1 MMRTAR
7 EWTRRS
13 RGLTGRLLVGALV
26 ASVTVAVPTVAS
38 GSVSGTQSLPRSS
51 DADVLADR
59 YIVVYEDD
67 HNRGVRAETDQR
79 EDELGFTAR
88 KRYNHVLDG
97 FAARL
102 GPSQLRAL
110 ERDPE
115 VAFVTEDRR
124 VAMTASGSVGGT
136 QSLPRSSDADVRAN
150 RYIVIYEDDHN
161 RGVRAETDQ
170 REDALGFTARKRYN
184 QVLDG
189 FAAKL
194 APSQLRALERDPEV
208 ALVTEDRRV
217 AMTAGVP
224 LAPGESTPPTGV
236 RRIRAATTATTR
248 EASGVNVAV
257 IDTGIQLDHADLNAV
272 DGVDC
277 IEPGTPATD
286 GNGHG
291 THVAGTIGAKN
302 DGAGVVGVA
311 PGTKTYA
318 VRVLDNNGSGSWS
331 SVICGID
338 WVTANAE
345 ALDIGVANMSLGGLG
360 PAVRSCE
367 STTDA
372 LHQAICGATDAG
384 VNFVV
389 AAGNNG
395 WDFDYTNGP
404 NVPAV
409 YPEVLTVT
417 AVSDSDGESAGG
429 GGSPGCRSSE
439 QDDTPASFSNYA
451 TTGAAQA
458 HTIAAPGV
466 CIRSTWTGSGYE
478 TISGTSMA
486 APHMAGIVA
495 LCQNEA
501 GVNGECAGKNPAQV
515 ITHLRARAGDHNA
528 AEPDYGF
535 LGDPLHSPSA
545 SYFGFL
551 TALNTSEDPPA
562 EDPPAEDPPAEDPPL
577 PIAET
582 SAQQP
587 QKASRDIKVSV
598 FCEEACM
605 ATSQGK
611 ISILGKNRSHF
622 VLKRI
627 KSEVVAGDTVML
639 KLSLKGNR
647 AERRLMRLLKKGNRA
662 KAMIGV
668 RVTNAAGG
676 YITERVKVRLRR

>member
-1 MMRTAR
+1 MRTAR
-7 EWTRRS
+7 GCTRCS
-13 RGLTGRLLVGALV
+13 RGLTGRLLAGALV
-26 ASVTVAVPTVAS
+26 ASVMVAVPTVAS
-38 GSVSGTQSLPRSS
+38 GSVSGAQSLPRSS
-51 DADVLADR
+51 DADVRANR
-59 YIVVYEDD
+59 YIVIYEDD

-97 FAARL
+97 FAAKL
-102 GPSQLRAL
+102 APSQLRAL

-124 VAMTASGSVGGT
+124 VAMTA
-136 QSLPRSSDADVRAN
+136 
-150 RYIVIYEDDHN
+150 
-161 RGVRAETDQ
+161 
-170 REDALGFTARKRYN
+170 
-184 QVLDG
+184 
-189 FAAKL
+189 
-194 APSQLRALERDPEV
+194 
-208 ALVTEDRRV
+208 
-217 AMTAGVP
+217 GVP
-224 LAPGESTPPTGV
+224 VAPGESTPPTGV
-236 RRIRAATTATTR
+236 RRIRAATTTTTR

-277 IEPGTPATD
+277 IDPGTPATD

-302 DGAGVVGVA
+302 NGAGVVGVA

-318 VRVLDNNGSGSWS
+318 VRVLNNYGSGSWS

-395 WDFDYTNGP
+395 SAFDYTNAP

-429 GGSPGCRSSE
+429 GGSPSCRSSE
-439 QDDTPASFSNYA
+439 QDDAPASFSNYA
-451 TTGAAQA
+451 TKEAAQA

-466 CIRSTWTGSGYE
+466 CIRSTWTGSGYL

-486 APHMAGIVA
+486 APHMAGFVA

-562 EDPPAEDPPAEDPPL
+562 EDPPAEDPPAEDPPAR
-577 PIAET
+577 PMIPVI

-587 QKASRDIKVSV
+587 QKASKSIKVSV

-611 ISILGKNRSHF
+611 ISILGKNRWLPGTGKNRSHF

-627 KSEVVAGDTVML
+627 DSDIVAGDTVML

-647 AERRLMRLLKKGNRA
+647 AKRRLMKQLKKGNRA
-662 KAMIGV
+662 KAIIRV
-668 RVTNAAGG
+668 TVTNAAGG
-676 YITERVKVRLRR
+676 HITEKFKIKLRL